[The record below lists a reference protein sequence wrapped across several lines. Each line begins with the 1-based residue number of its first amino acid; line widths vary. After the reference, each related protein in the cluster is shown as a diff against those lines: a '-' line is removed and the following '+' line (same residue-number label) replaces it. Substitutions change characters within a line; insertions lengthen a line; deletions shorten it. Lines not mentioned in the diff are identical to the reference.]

1 LFKETI
7 NFLYKENLVQ
17 YEISNFAKI
26 NCESKHNLN
35 YWNGGSYVGV
45 GPLAYGRIIY
55 LNNFYETVQI
65 KNPNKWLNSVL
76 DDDEKDFYYDNSV
89 FIEFKVIEKKS
100 RLEEIIMTKLR
111 LNKFMDVELVDLLD
125 KKILTELENE
135 NLIIKN
141 NLGEIKLTV
150 EGQLVL
156 NSIVYKIL
164 A

>member
-1 LFKETI
+1 
-7 NFLYKENLVQ
+7 
-17 YEISNFAKI
+17 
-26 NCESKHNLN
+26 
-35 YWNGGSYVGV
+35 
-45 GPLAYGRIIY
+45 
-55 LNNFYETVQI
+55 
-65 KNPNKWLNSVL
+65 
-76 DDDEKDFYYDNSV
+76 
-89 FIEFKVIEKKS
+89 
-100 RLEEIIMTKLR
+100 
-111 LNKFMDVELVDLLD
+111 MDVELVDLLD

>member
-1 LFKETI
+1 
-7 NFLYKENLVQ
+7 
-17 YEISNFAKI
+17 
-26 NCESKHNLN
+26 
-35 YWNGGSYVGV
+35 
-45 GPLAYGRIIY
+45 
-55 LNNFYETVQI
+55 VQI